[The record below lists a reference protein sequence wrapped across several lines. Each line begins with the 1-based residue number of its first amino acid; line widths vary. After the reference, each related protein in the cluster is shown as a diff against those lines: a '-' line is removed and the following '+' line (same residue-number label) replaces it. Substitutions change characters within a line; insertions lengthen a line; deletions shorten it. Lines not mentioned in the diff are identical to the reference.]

1 MRCDLKLRLLLS
13 GGWETILS
21 SGSHLGRE
29 ITFSLNLHLT
39 DPSVPGPEL
48 TSVHGHRQS
57 WEMDFLSLL
66 ACVDA
71 RAQASQICGHR
82 SGMLRVGTR
91 PNLLRP
97 SPVFIPC
104 CARFRALE
112 YYNINWGLDGHPH
125 YDLRLS
131 LYFLKRENKSCE
143 GGCLKAKGSECC
155 RECTKPCGNPRGRI
169 SSG

>member
-57 WEMDFLSLL
+57 WEMDFLISTCLCGRQGSGESDL
-66 ACVDA
+66 W
-71 RAQASQICGHR
+71 SQIWNVKSR
-82 SGMLRVGTR
+82 DRTQ
-91 PNLLRP
+91 
-97 SPVFIPC
+97 SPEAKSSV
-104 CARFRALE
+104 
-112 YYNINWGLDGHPH
+112 H
-125 YDLRLS
+125 S
-131 LYFLKRENKSCE
+131 TLYKV
-143 GGCLKAKGSECC
+143 
-155 RECTKPCGNPRGRI
+155 
-169 SSG
+169 